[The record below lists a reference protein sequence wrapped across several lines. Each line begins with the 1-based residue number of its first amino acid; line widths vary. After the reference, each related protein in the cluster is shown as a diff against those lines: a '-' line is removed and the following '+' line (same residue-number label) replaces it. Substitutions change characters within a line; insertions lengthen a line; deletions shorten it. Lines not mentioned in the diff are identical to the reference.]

1 MTNMDDRGLLS
12 PEMKPKP
19 TRMLAGVRL
28 MVLGFA
34 MLSPLALASCRVT
47 SQAVTRS
54 QNTPD
59 DERLEIIYRAHPEAG
74 TLFSS
79 VPRSSP
85 SGIVQA
91 SAEVPAGV
99 APFHSMSW
107 AKAELRIE
115 CPHPDGRPDYARVTL
130 HFAPVECGEECA
142 AKSWAHQMEERVGVR
157 QIRRATFRERWFYE
171 SPRNESAIETFA
183 ELDLPK
189 AELDRI
195 LAEIASHGYF
205 AEQRQP
211 IDSESLLE
219 VRLNRRWTSKRWSF
233 EPTLDALVTRV
244 YEQGTQSQAAERVD
258 TSTQSA
264 KLAPVTRYGR
274 S

>member
-1 MTNMDDRGLLS
+1 MDDRGLLRT
-12 PEMKPKP
+12 EMESKR
-19 TRMLAGVRL
+19 TRLLAGFRL
-28 MVLGFA
+28 IVLGFV
-34 MLSPLALASCRVT
+34 MLSPLVLASCRVT

-54 QNTPD
+54 QHTPD

-85 SGIVQA
+85 TGIVQA
-91 SAEVPAGV
+91 SAEAPAEM

-115 CPHPDGRPDYARVTL
+115 CPHPDGRPDHARVTL
-130 HFAPVECGEECA
+130 HFAPVECGQECA
-142 AKSWAHQMEERVGVR
+142 AKSWAHQIEERAGFR
-157 QIRRATFRERWFYE
+157 QIRRATFRERWYYD
-171 SPRNESAIETFA
+171 SPQVNSTSETFA

-195 LAEIASHGYF
+195 LTEIASHGYF
-205 AEQRQP
+205 AEQRQT

-233 EPTLDALVTRV
+233 EPTLDALITRV
-244 YEQGTQSQAAERVD
+244 YEQGTQQQGVD
-258 TSTQSA
+258 QIDRSTQSA
-264 KLAPVTRYGR
+264 KLTPATRFGR